1 MCPICIATAAWLS
14 AGAGSAGGLTA
25 LLIGKR
31 RSKLRS
37 KTDLH
42 RGDDEGRGDPPETP
56 AWHATPWCLTASDR
70 HSSAPRELPDHIC
83 LNRCR

>member
-25 LLIGKR
+25 LLVGKR

-37 KTDLH
+37 KADLH
-42 RGDDEGRGDPPETP
+42 RGDDESRGDPPETFIG
-56 AWHATPWCLTASDR
+56 ATGT
-70 HSSAPRELPDHIC
+70 PRSHLPEQV
-83 LNRCR
+83 